1 MVDEKVYYQE
11 RNNSIHRLKFRN
23 CSQVNLRQSAGKY
36 LYNVRIV
43 DSTLK
48 RVDNTTR
55 KEVPDFVGH
64 IVRNVRISMLHTL
77 TMGNSVAVAIRE
89 GLYFL

>member
-23 CSQVNLRQSAGKY
+23 CRARSYDLPLSQVNLRQSAGKD

-48 RVDNTTR
+48 RVDNTTSKGPR
-55 KEVPDFVGH
+55 G
-64 IVRNVRISMLHTL
+64 LH
-77 TMGNSVAVAIRE
+77 GGRPPS
-89 GLYFL
+89 